1 MPRRTAPA
9 SIPRVSL
16 RQLWAFLA
24 IALPVLGAVIAPLP
38 SVDLAYH
45 LRAGAEI
52 LATRAIPSVD
62 TWTFTAA
69 GMPWQ
74 DQQWGAQVVL
84 AAAYQALGWTG
95 LILVRAALVG
105 VAFGLL
111 FDLCRRRAGSIRVA
125 ALLSLAAFG
134 CAAITL
140 GLRPQLFGVA
150 LFSATLWLVLRRREA
165 PRLLWIVV
173 PLEIAWVNM
182 HGSFI
187 LGPALLGIALVED
200 LVDRDRSWRMSA
212 VALAG
217 TLIATVVNPFG
228 LAVWGYAAGITT
240 NSVITSRITEWQ
252 PTSIR
257 TPEGALFFL
266 SAGLVAIGAVR
277 AAANGRRV
285 RWTMLL
291 WLAPFL
297 LLGAWAVRGLAWWPF
312 VAAAT
317 MAPLL
322 ALAGAEGREP
332 APQRAD
338 PPVMRR
344 LNAAIAV
351 VIVLVAIVAL
361 PVFRPED
368 PKLGAPAGVVG
379 AAPPGITDALRQVVK
394 PGDRLLAPQPW
405 GSWFEFALPDAQ
417 VAVDSRIELIPAAAW
432 DGVDRIADGAPG
444 WEQTLRDWGVT
455 QVVAAPDQTEL
466 VSRLQA
472 NGWTVAYRDEDGTLL
487 IRAA

>member
-1 MPRRTAPA
+1 
-9 SIPRVSL
+9 VSL

-24 IALPVLGAVIAPLP
+24 VALPVLAAVIAPLP

-52 LATRAIPSVD
+52 LATRAIPTVD

-74 DQQWGAQVVL
+74 DQQWGAQVIL
-84 AAAYQALGWTG
+84 AASYQTLGWTG
-95 LILVRAALVG
+95 LILVRATLVG

-111 FDLCRRRAGSIRVA
+111 FDLCRRRAGSVRIA
-125 ALLSLAAFG
+125 SLLTLAAFG

-150 LFSATLWLVLRRREA
+150 LFSATLWLVLRRREE
-165 PRLLWIVV
+165 PRLVWIVV

-187 LGPALLGIALVED
+187 LGPALLAIGLVED
-200 LVDRDRSWRMSA
+200 LVDRDRGWRMSA
-212 VALAG
+212 AALVG
-217 TLIATVVNPFG
+217 TLLATVVNPFG
-228 LAVWGYAAGITT
+228 LAAWGYAAGITT

-266 SAGLVAIGAVR
+266 SAGLVAIAAVW
-277 AAANGRRV
+277 AAASGRRV

-291 WLAPFL
+291 WLGPFL

-312 VAAAT
+312 VATAT
-317 MAPLL
+317 VAPLF
-322 ALAGAEGREP
+322 ALAGADARAP
-332 APQRAD
+332 APERAD
-338 PPVMRR
+338 PPLMRR

-361 PVFRPED
+361 PVFRPQD
-368 PKLGAPAGVVG
+368 SKLGAPAGVVG
-379 AAPPGITDALRQVVK
+379 AAPPGLTAALRDRIK

-432 DGVDRIADGAPG
+432 DGVDRIAEGGSG
-444 WEQTLRDWGVT
+444 WDQTLRNWGVT
-455 QVVAAPDQTEL
+455 LVVAAPDQTDL
-466 VSRLQA
+466 VTRLEA
-472 NGWTVAYRDEDGTLL
+472 IGWTVAYRDEDGFLL
-487 IRAA
+487 SRG

>member
-1 MPRRTAPA
+1 
-9 SIPRVSL
+9 
-16 RQLWAFLA
+16 
-24 IALPVLGAVIAPLP
+24 
-38 SVDLAYH
+38 
-45 LRAGAEI
+45 
-52 LATRAIPSVD
+52 
-62 TWTFTAA
+62 
-69 GMPWQ
+69 
-74 DQQWGAQVVL
+74 
-84 AAAYQALGWTG
+84 
-95 LILVRAALVG
+95 
-105 VAFGLL
+105 
-111 FDLCRRRAGSIRVA
+111 
-125 ALLSLAAFG
+125 
-134 CAAITL
+134 
-140 GLRPQLFGVA
+140 
-150 LFSATLWLVLRRREA
+150 
-165 PRLLWIVV
+165 
-173 PLEIAWVNM
+173 M

-217 TLIATVVNPFG
+217 TLVATVVNPFG

-266 SAGLVAIGAVR
+266 SAGLVAIAAVR
-277 AAANGRRV
+277 AAASGRRV

-291 WLAPFL
+291 WLVPFL

-317 MAPLL
+317 IAPLF
-322 ALAGAEGREP
+322 ALAGAEARE
-332 APQRAD
+332 QVSERHD
-338 PPVMRR
+338 PPLMRR
-344 LNAAIAV
+344 LNAAIAL

-361 PVFRPED
+361 PAFRPED
-368 PKLGAPAGVVG
+368 PQLGAPAGVVG
-379 AAPPGITDALRQVVK
+379 AAPPGLTAALRQVVK

-432 DGVDRIADGAPG
+432 DGVDRIVEGGPG
-444 WEQTLRDWGVT
+444 WDQTLRDWGVT
-455 QVVAAPDQTEL
+455 LVVAAPGQTEL

-472 NGWTVAYRDEDGTLL
+472 NGWTMAYHDEDGSLL
-487 IRAA
+487 QRTDRSD

>member
-1 MPRRTAPA
+1 M
-9 SIPRVSL
+9 
-16 RQLWAFLA
+16 
-24 IALPVLGAVIAPLP
+24 
-38 SVDLAYH
+38 
-45 LRAGAEI
+45 
-52 LATRAIPSVD
+52 
-62 TWTFTAA
+62 
-69 GMPWQ
+69 
-74 DQQWGAQVVL
+74 
-84 AAAYQALGWTG
+84 
-95 LILVRAALVG
+95 
-105 VAFGLL
+105 
-111 FDLCRRRAGSIRVA
+111 A
-125 ALLSLAAFG
+125 ALLTLAAFG

-150 LFSATLWLVLRRREA
+150 LFAATLWLVLRRREA
-165 PRLLWIVV
+165 PRLLWLVV

-217 TLIATVVNPFG
+217 TLVATVVNPFG

-266 SAGLVAIGAVR
+266 SAALVGIAAVW
-277 AAANGRRV
+277 AAASGRRV

-317 MAPLL
+317 IAPLF
-322 ALAGAEGREP
+322 ALAGAEAREASP
-332 APQRAD
+332 ERAD
-338 PPVMRR
+338 PPLMRR
-344 LNAAIAV
+344 LNAAIAIA
-351 VIVLVAIVAL
+351 IVLVAIVAL

-368 PKLGAPAGVVG
+368 PKLGTPAGVVG
-379 AAPPGITDALRQVVK
+379 AAPPGITAALRQVVK
-394 PGDRLLAPQPW
+394 PGDHLLAPQPW
-405 GSWFEFALPDAQ
+405 GSWFEFALPDAR

-432 DGVDRIADGAPG
+432 DGVDRIAQGGPG

-466 VSRLQA
+466 VSRLQG
-472 NGWTVAYRDEDGTLL
+472 NGWTVAYQDEDGFLL
-487 IRAA
+487 GPREPATPPWSAAPPRRAAQVVAGDQPTYRETPYSAIAPAPSPGTGIAHATESHVEPTGRTMA